1 MVFVETLEKCLS
13 RALGREIVF
22 EKVFEPMKSGDVP
35 VTYASTDLLHE
46 EVGFK
51 PETSIEEGLRK
62 FAEWY
67 VEFYKVR

>member
-1 MVFVETLEKCLS
+1 MRRCIQALAKNLNEAMV
-13 RALGREIVF
+13 
-22 EKVFEPMKSGDVP
+22 GDDP

-46 EVGFK
+46 AVGFK

>member
-1 MVFVETLEKCLS
+1 MRRCILALAKNLNEAMV
-13 RALGREIVF
+13 
-22 EKVFEPMKSGDVP
+22 GDDP